1 MKGLQRV
8 TVYLDPD
15 DVKVLDKIAEQTEI
29 SRTKLINEILLA
41 HLGNKAAG
49 NFLDY
54 VKSRVSEPVENAVL
68 GVEEE

>member
-15 DVKVLDKIAEQTEI
+15 VVKVLDKVAEQTEI
-29 SRTKLINEILLA
+29 SRTKLFNEIVLA
-41 HLGNKAAG
+41 HFGNKAAC

-54 VKSRVSEPVENAVL
+54 VKSRLSEPIEDAVL
-68 GVEEE
+68 NVEE